1 MKKLFLAL
9 IILIAFGV
17 SASAQIPTPFSLYAG
32 GAISLPQSPSGF
44 KDGYK
49 NGLSGMIGFG
59 WKLMPNL
66 QAVAKAELHSFKVD
80 FDQQGLATSYPA
92 LTGGTNNMWMFG
104 VDGRYS
110 LGLPAAP
117 IKPFVIGGLGLASI
131 SQTDFAG
138 DPLATSLNA
147 VMPTSQSKMYWNI
160 GAGVELKGTPLMG
173 LFAQVRYVSVATDG
187 EASNFVPITLGLKF
201 F

>member
-17 SASAQIPTPFSLYAG
+17 SASAQVPTPFSLYAG
-32 GAISLPQSPSGF
+32 GAISLPQSPSAF

-49 NGLSGMIGFG
+49 SGLSGMVGFG

-66 QAVAKAELHSFKVD
+66 QAVLKAELHSFKVD
-80 FDQQGLATSYPA
+80 FAQQGLATSYPA

-117 IKPFVIGGLGLASI
+117 IKPFLIGGAGLASI

-138 DPLATSLNA
+138 DPLATSLNS
-147 VMPTSQSKMYWNI
+147 VLPTSQSKMYWNI

-187 EASNFVPITLGLKF
+187 TASNFVPITLGLKF